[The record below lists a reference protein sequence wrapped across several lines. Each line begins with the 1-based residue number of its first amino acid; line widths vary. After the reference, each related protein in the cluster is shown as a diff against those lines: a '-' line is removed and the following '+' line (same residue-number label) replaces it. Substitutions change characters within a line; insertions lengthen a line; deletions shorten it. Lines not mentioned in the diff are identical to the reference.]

1 MSSLTTMTIAEAATH
16 LAKRDISAAEL
27 TEAHLARISTV
38 DGILHSF
45 LLVMTERAMQRAAEA
60 DLAFQNGDHARP
72 LLGIPLGLKDLFEV
86 SNYPTTAGSK
96 HLAGQHSV
104 LDAAAVT
111 RLESAGAIL
120 LGKLNMHEWA
130 MGVIGD
136 NTHYGACHNPWDVER
151 ICGGSSSGSGAA
163 VAAGLVMGALGTD
176 TRGSIRIPA
185 AMCGIVGLKPT
196 YGRVSV
202 RGVFPLSWSYDHA
215 GPMARTVRD
224 VAILLEAIAGYDADD
239 PYSVDRAED
248 NYRTNLEA
256 GIQHWRIG
264 VDVGE
269 YANDP
274 SIVSPEVIAAYRQAI
289 DVFRDRGAEI
299 VPLNMD
305 WLMPS
310 IFSSRQL
317 VAADAAAFHAQ
328 RLHDKPDLFGADVL
342 LRLRNDPPATAAE
355 YAAIRHQHAELQIRA
370 KQVFH
375 EVDLLLLPTLPFV
388 AARRDDQVTMDKGR
402 TYYSRFTA
410 PFNVLGL
417 PALSVPCGFSTDGMP
432 IGLQIIGRAWEEA
445 NVLRAGEAFE
455 RTTEWHLRKPPLFG

>member
-163 VAAGLVMGALGTD
+163 VAHAWLDPHSSGD
-176 TRGSIRIPA
+176 
-185 AMCGIVGLKPT
+185 
-196 YGRVSV
+196 V
-202 RGVFPLSWSYDHA
+202 R
-215 GPMARTVRD
+215 
-224 VAILLEAIAGYDADD
+224 
-239 PYSVDRAED
+239 
-248 NYRTNLEA
+248 N
-256 GIQHWRIG
+256 
-264 VDVGE
+264 
-269 YANDP
+269 
-274 SIVSPEVIAAYRQAI
+274 
-289 DVFRDRGAEI
+289 RGAE
-299 VPLNMD
+299 
-305 WLMPS
+305 
-310 IFSSRQL
+310 
-317 VAADAAAFHAQ
+317 ADLWA
-328 RLHDKPDLFGADVL
+328 R
-342 LRLRNDPPATAAE
+342 E
-355 YAAIRHQHAELQIRA
+355 C
-370 KQVFH
+370 
-375 EVDLLLLPTLPFV
+375 
-388 AARRDDQVTMDKGR
+388 ARRVPVELVVRPRWSNGTHRQRCRDPAGSD
-402 TYYSRFTA
+402 S
-410 PFNVLGL
+410 GL
-417 PALSVPCGFSTDGMP
+417 RCRRP
-432 IGLQIIGRAWEEA
+432 IQR
-445 NVLRAGEAFE
+445 
-455 RTTEWHLRKPPLFG
+455 